1 MLIGVSFI
9 SIGIFIYIRENYD
22 MNKIQGERVFSKKR
36 NIIKDRKYR
45 YKILTSIFS
54 ILVGVFRILSSII
67 Y

>member
-1 MLIGVSFI
+1 MLIGVCFI

-22 MNKIQGERVFSKKR
+22 INKIQGERVFSKKR

-45 YKILTSIFS
+45 YKILTSILS
-54 ILVGVFRILSSII
+54 ILVGVFRLLSSII